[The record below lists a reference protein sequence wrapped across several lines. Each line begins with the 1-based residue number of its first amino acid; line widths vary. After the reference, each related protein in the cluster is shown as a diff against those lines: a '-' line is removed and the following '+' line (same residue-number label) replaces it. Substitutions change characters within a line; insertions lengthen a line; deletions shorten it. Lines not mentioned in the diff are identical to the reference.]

1 MFVEV
6 LTQPVEFF
14 RDLFLG
20 DMTTQDIE
28 VDSYTECH
36 ELLLGILHERTNEAV
51 RTTVVD
57 SQDQKTWTED
67 GFFATHSRSFAQL
80 VELGM

>member
-20 DMTTQDIE
+20 DVSTQNVE

-36 ELLLGILHERTNEAV
+36 ELLLGKLHERTNEAIGA
-51 RTTVVD
+51 TVVD

-67 GFFATHSRSFAQL
+67 GFFAAHSRSFTHSS
-80 VELGM
+80 EHG